1 MSGEH
6 GGRIQ
11 GQQRIVLPQPR
22 ERGSLSLEEA
32 LWLRRS
38 VREFLDAP
46 LTLETIG
53 QLLWAAQGL
62 SDPPDHRT
70 APSAGG
76 TYPLEVYVL
85 TSEGVF
91 RYDTERHS
99 LVSIASGDRRP
110 QLHHASFEQQ
120 FVLDAP
126 LIVVIAAVYARTARK
141 YGIERGERYVHIEA
155 GHAAENLL
163 LQAAVEGLAA
173 VPVGAFED
181 SLVQEALG
189 LPLDQQP
196 VCLIATGQ
204 PG

>member
-99 LVSIASGDRRP
+99 LVSIASGDRRR
-110 QLHHASFEQQ
+110 QLYRAAFEQQ
-120 FVLDAP
+120 PILDAP
-126 LIVVIAAVYARTARK
+126 LIFVIAAVYARTARK

-163 LQAAVEGLAA
+163 LQAALEGLGA
-173 VPVGAFED
+173 VLIGAFDD
-181 SLVQEALG
+181 SLVQDALG

-196 VCLIATGQ
+196 VCLIAAGQ